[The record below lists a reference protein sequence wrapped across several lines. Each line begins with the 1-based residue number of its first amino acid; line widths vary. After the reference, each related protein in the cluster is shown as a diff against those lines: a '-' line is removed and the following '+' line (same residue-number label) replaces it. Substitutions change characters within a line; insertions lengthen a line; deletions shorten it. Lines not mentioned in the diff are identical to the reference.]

1 MVKRGAG
8 DDSGGFSPQARAL
21 LREVALRG
29 QTAVRLDAD
38 METALLRSIVD
49 ATVGIFRA
57 EAASIALLDE
67 ASGDLKFVVAAG
79 AQGEP
84 VVGLTIPPTQGLAGY
99 VFSTGE
105 SIALSDPSKDPRFG
119 RGGRVH
125 GVHATST
132 AVPSRTATAPSGS

>member
-1 MVKRGAG
+1 MSPSCISSTSRA
-8 DDSGGFSPQARAL
+8 DSPAAWPGWPRRRRPVSAQRSGS
-21 LREVALRG
+21 
-29 QTAVRLDAD
+29 AV
-38 METALLRSIVD
+38 S
-49 ATVGIFRA
+49 IFRA

-67 ASGDLKFVVAAG
+67 GSGTLKFVVAAG

-119 RGGRVH
+119 RGV
-125 GVHATST
+125 AEST
-132 AVPSRTATAPSGS
+132 GFMPR